1 MTATTEKIKTELVGL
16 SATDRANLAHFLI
29 QSLPLPLG
37 LTEAELDA
45 ELEARAR
52 EIHAGKAE
60 GEPLG
65 KVVTELRAKFS

>member
-1 MTATTEKIKTELVGL
+1 MTATAEKIKTELGGL

-37 LTEAELDA
+37 LNEAELDA

-52 EIHAGKAE
+52 EIHSGQAA

-65 KVVTELRAKFS
+65 KVVAELRAQFS